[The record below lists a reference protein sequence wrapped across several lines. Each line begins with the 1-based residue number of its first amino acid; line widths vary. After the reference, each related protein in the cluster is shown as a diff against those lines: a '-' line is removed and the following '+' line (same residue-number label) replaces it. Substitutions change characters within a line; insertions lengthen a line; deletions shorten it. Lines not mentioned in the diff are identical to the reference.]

1 MSPGI
6 FFNKKHLFFHPTHAS
21 RRGILWAIAVVIAL
35 VGLSYSNSLEAIWTL
50 DDNPNILN
58 NPRVQIDNLHW
69 GILYQSFFSPQHT
82 NTDGSYR
89 INRPVAHL
97 SFALNWYFG
106 GSSPVGYRLVNIS
119 IHCLTASLLFLV
131 IHALLGSPNMEGRH
145 TGSKTWIAL
154 SAALLWA
161 LNPIQTQAVT
171 YIVQRM
177 TSLMTLFYI
186 ASFWFYILARSQ
198 GWRSWRLYSLSA
210 ISGLLALGSKENAVM
225 LPVVLLVADVVFY
238 QDLSQHSARRRLY
251 TVTGCVACILM
262 LFAFWPFGRDDIEV
276 MLGYSG
282 RLFSL
287 NERLMTEARIVWLY
301 LSQLAYPIPT
311 RISIVHD
318 IELSRSLLDPWTTL
332 PAVLFLAFAVVFAL
346 WQARKRPF
354 LGFAVLFF
362 MINHLIESSIL
373 GLELIFEHR
382 NYLPSLF
389 LFVPAAMGARW
400 ALAQTQPHS
409 RLLLRVGFA
418 LVILGFGAGTWIRNL
433 AWADARTFWS
443 DAAGKAPRSM
453 RPVANLAY
461 EYYERIGDYRRAFE
475 LYHQALELQD
485 YNRMTVSLLHV
496 NIACLY
502 NFAGVFSRA
511 NEHIETA
518 LALAPEFDQAR
529 NQQALILCDAGKL
542 ADAYATIL
550 PLVEKRPHSPD
561 YRYTLGYILLKY
573 GRIAE
578 ALSEL
583 ETTLKIAPK
592 APKLLSLT
600 GIGASLGGD
609 YARAERLLNLALQ
622 AVPNDK
628 RVLLW
633 MTDLKLRM
641 QDSAAAGRFTARFLS
656 DLQSDQVET
665 AVASSLREGLMP
677 ESSRSALS
685 AWIRSQAHA
694 ELNS

>member
-1 MSPGI
+1 
-6 FFNKKHLFFHPTHAS
+6 
-21 RRGILWAIAVVIAL
+21 
-35 VGLSYSNSLEAIWTL
+35 
-50 DDNPNILN
+50 
-58 NPRVQIDNLHW
+58 
-69 GILYQSFFSPQHT
+69 
-82 NTDGSYR
+82 
-89 INRPVAHL
+89 
-97 SFALNWYFG
+97 
-106 GSSPVGYRLVNIS
+106 
-119 IHCLTASLLFLV
+119 
-131 IHALLGSPNMEGRH
+131 
-145 TGSKTWIAL
+145 
-154 SAALLWA
+154 
-161 LNPIQTQAVT
+161 
-171 YIVQRM
+171 
-177 TSLMTLFYI
+177 
-186 ASFWFYILARSQ
+186 
-198 GWRSWRLYSLSA
+198 
-210 ISGLLALGSKENAVM
+210 
-225 LPVVLLVADVVFY
+225 
-238 QDLSQHSARRRLY
+238 
-251 TVTGCVACILM
+251 
-262 LFAFWPFGRDDIEV
+262 
-276 MLGYSG
+276 
-282 RLFSL
+282 
-287 NERLMTEARIVWLY
+287 
-301 LSQLAYPIPT
+301 IPT